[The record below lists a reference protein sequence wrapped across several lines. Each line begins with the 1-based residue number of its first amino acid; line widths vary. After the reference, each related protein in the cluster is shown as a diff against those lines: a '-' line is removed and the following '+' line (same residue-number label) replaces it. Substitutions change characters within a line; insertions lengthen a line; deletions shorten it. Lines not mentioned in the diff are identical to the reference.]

1 MKHVVSVVD
10 VGEDIAG
17 VLETAQRERGRRLDT
32 MSGRTLALLFEK
44 PSLRTRV
51 SFEIAMRQLG
61 GDSLYLSPAEVQ
73 MGVREP
79 IVDVAKVLSRYVDL
93 IAYRGFSHAATV
105 ELAKRSSIP
114 VINAL
119 DDTEHPCQALAD
131 LMTIRE
137 SKGSF
142 DGRKL
147 AFVGDGN
154 NVCNSLMLACPFVGL
169 DLAVATPSFYGPRA
183 AILDRARAIA
193 RDHGTTIDITTNPD
207 DAVAG
212 ADAVYTDTWV
222 SMGNEEEKAARLRA
236 FRPYQ
241 VDDRL
246 MDRAKR
252 DAIFLHCLPA
262 HREEEV
268 TAEVIDGPRSIV
280 YAQSENR
287 LHVQK
292 ALIMR
297 IFAED

>member
-10 VGEDIAG
+10 VGEHITD
-17 VLETAQRERGRRLDT
+17 VLETARRERGARLDL
-32 MSGRTLALLFEK
+32 MAGRTLALLFEK

-51 SFEIAMRQLG
+51 SFEMAMRHLG
-61 GDSLYLSPAEVQ
+61 GGSLYLSPAEVQ

-79 IVDVAKVLSRYVDL
+79 VRDVAKVLSGYVDL
-93 IAYRGFSHAATV
+93 VAYRGFTHAATV
-105 ELAKRSSIP
+105 ELARFSSIP

-131 LMTIRE
+131 LLTILDA
-137 SKGSF
+137 KGSF
-142 DGRKL
+142 EGRKL

-154 NVCNSLMLACPFVGL
+154 NVCNSLLLASPFVGL
-169 DLAVATPSFYGPRA
+169 DIAVATPASYGPRA
-183 AILDRARAIA
+183 AVLDRARGLA
-193 RDHGTTIDITTNPD
+193 RDRGTSIEVTTNPD
-207 DAVAG
+207 DAVEG

-222 SMGNEEEKAARLRA
+222 SMGDEEEKAARLRA

-252 DAIFLHCLPA
+252 DAVFMHCLPA
-262 HREEEV
+262 HRDLEV
-268 TAEVIDGPRSIV
+268 TADVIDGPRSVV

-287 LHVQK
+287 MHAQK
-292 ALIMR
+292 ALIMH
-297 IFAED
+297 IAGD